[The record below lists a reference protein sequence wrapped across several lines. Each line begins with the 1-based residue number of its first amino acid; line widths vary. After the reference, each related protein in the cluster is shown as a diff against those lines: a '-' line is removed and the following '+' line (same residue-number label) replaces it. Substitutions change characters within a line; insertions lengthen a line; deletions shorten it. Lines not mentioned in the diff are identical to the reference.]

1 MRRIFATCLIV
12 LLSIV
17 EALSLFALPVASV
30 APQPARAQTDAEAE
44 IISID
49 AQNFPQVSALV
60 DVYDASGQFMAG
72 LQPKDLT
79 AFEDGQ
85 PRPVDMLTESAT
97 PVQIVVAI
105 NPGPGLAVRDGNAVQ
120 RFTHV
125 VGALSQW
132 MGKQPDD
139 SRDDLSLVS
148 LSGSLI
154 THANIKDWFVSLD
167 SFKPDFRNTTPNLQT
182 LSIALDTVNAAVP
195 QAGMKRAILFITPHM
210 DDPTIDNAMA
220 PLIQTALDSKVRV
233 FVWFVDA
240 EEYFVTASASAFRSL
255 ALQTNGTFFAFSGK
269 EAFPDPELSLT
280 SLRHTYTLT
289 YTSSLS
295 TPGAHSLG
303 IQVESPEGTLL
314 TLDKNFSVDIQPP
327 NPIFISPPLQINR
340 QPPAEDPYNAEAL
353 IPAQQVIEIIVE
365 FPDGHPRELRQTS
378 LYVDG
383 QLVAENSSEPFEKFI
398 WDLSGYEKSGQHEIV
413 VKAEDV
419 LGLQNSSIGIP
430 VTLTVMQPPRG
441 IQALLARYRSY
452 LVLGAMGL
460 AGLALLVILLRG
472 RVEGELFKRRRETRK
487 RFEDPLTQ
495 PVVALTEP
503 SVSATKKSKTEPRRV
518 GWLQAKPNRVAEA
531 PAYLI
536 RLTNGGE
543 PASVSPIPVAE
554 TDMTF
559 GTDPVQSIRV
569 LDDLSI
575 SPLHARIKQTED
587 GDFMIY
593 DHGSVAGTWVNYEP
607 VPREG
612 RRLAHGDRIHFGQLF
627 YRFDLNRP
635 PAVSEPKVISKN
647 STS

>member
-1 MRRIFATCLIV
+1 MRRIFAAF
-12 LLSIV
+12 LL
-17 EALSLFALPVASV
+17 LSLFALPVAFV
-30 APQPARAQTDAEAE
+30 APQTARAQTDAHAE
-44 IISID
+44 IASID
-49 AQNFPQVSALV
+49 AQDFPQISALV
-60 DVYDASGQFMAG
+60 DVYDASGQFVAG
-72 LQPKDLT
+72 LRPSDLT
-79 AFEDGQ
+79 AYEDGQ
-85 PRPVDMLTESAT
+85 PRPVNTLTESAT

-120 RFTHV
+120 RFTRV
-125 VGALSQW
+125 AEALSQW
-132 MGKQPDD
+132 VGAQPDD

-182 LSIALDTVNAAVP
+182 LSIALDTVNAAISQP
-195 QAGMKRAILFITPHM
+195 GMKRAILFITPHM
-210 DDPTIDNAMA
+210 DDPDIDNSIA
-220 PLIQTALDSKVRV
+220 PMIQAALDSKVRV

-240 EEYFVTASASAFRSL
+240 EAYFVTASANAFRSL
-255 ALQTNGTFFAFSGK
+255 ALQTSGTFFAFSGT
-269 EAFPDPELSLT
+269 EAFPDLNLSLT
-280 SLRHTYTLT
+280 PLRHTYMLT

-295 TPGAHSLG
+295 TSGEHSLG
-303 IQVESPEGTLL
+303 VQVESSQGTLL
-314 TLDKNFSVDIQPP
+314 TLDKKFSVDVQPP
-327 NPIFISPPLQINR
+327 NPIFISPPLQITR
-340 QPPAEDPYNAEAL
+340 QPPAEDPYNAEL
-353 IPAQQVIEIIVE
+353 LLPAEQVIEIIIE
-365 FPDGHPRELRQTS
+365 FPDGHPRELKQTS

-383 QLVAENSSEPFEKFI
+383 QLVAENTSEPFEKFV
-398 WDLSGYEKSGQHEIV
+398 WDLSSYEKSGQHEII
-413 VKAEDV
+413 VKAEDA
-419 LGLQNSSIGIP
+419 LGLQKSSMGIP
-430 VTLTVMQPPRG
+430 ITLTVMQPPTG

-452 LVLGAMGL
+452 LVLGAIGL

-472 RVEGELFKRRRETRK
+472 KIGGELFKGRRATRR

-503 SVSATKKSKTEPRRV
+503 PVSATKKSKTEPRRAS
-518 GWLQAKPNRVAEA
+518 WLQAKPNRVAEA

-543 PASVSPIPVAE
+543 PASVSPVPVAE

-559 GTDPVQSIRV
+559 GTDPVQSMRV

-575 SPLHARIKQTED
+575 SPLHARIKKTED
-587 GDFMIY
+587 GGFIIY

-612 RRLAHGDRIHFGQLF
+612 RRLVHGDRIHFGQLF

-635 PAVSEPKVISKN
+635 PAASEPKVVSKK
-647 STS
+647 SFS

>member
-1 MRRIFATCLIV
+1 MRRICTLFVT
-12 LLSIV
+12 
-17 EALSLFALPVASV
+17 LSLFALPVAFV
-30 APQPARAQTDAEAE
+30 APETARAQTDAHAE
-44 IISID
+44 IASID
-49 AQNFPQVSALV
+49 AQNFPQISALV
-60 DVYDASGQFMAG
+60 DVYDASGEFTAG
-72 LQPKDLT
+72 LQPNDLT
-79 AFEDGQ
+79 AYEDGQ
-85 PRPVDMLTESAT
+85 PRPVDTLTESAT

-132 MGKQPDD
+132 MGAQPDD
-139 SRDDLSLVS
+139 SGDDLSLVS

-154 THANIKDWFVSLD
+154 THANLKDWFVSLD

-182 LSIALDTVNAAVP
+182 LSIALDTVNAAVSQP
-195 QAGMKRAILFITPHM
+195 GMKRAILFITPHM
-210 DDPTIDNAMA
+210 DDPNIDGAIA

-240 EEYFVTASASAFRSL
+240 EEYFVTARANAFQSL
-255 ALQTNGTFFAFSGK
+255 ALQTSGTFFAFSGK
-269 EAFPDPELSLT
+269 EAFPDLELSLAP
-280 SLRHTYTLT
+280 LRHTYMLT

-295 TPGAHSLG
+295 TAGEHSLG
-303 IQVESPEGTLL
+303 IQVESPQGTLL

-327 NPIFISPPLQINR
+327 NPIFISPPLQITR
-340 QPPAEDPYNAEAL
+340 QPPADDPYNAKAL
-353 IPAQQVIEIIVE
+353 IPAQQVIEVIVE
-365 FPDGHPRELRQTS
+365 FPDGHPRELKQTF

-383 QLVAENSSEPFEKFI
+383 QLVAENTSEPFEKFV
-398 WDLSGYEKSGQHEIV
+398 WDLSGYSKSGQHEII

-419 LGLQNSSIGIP
+419 LGLQKSSMGIP
-430 VTLTVMQPPRG
+430 VTLTVTQPPRG

-452 LVLGAMGL
+452 LVLGAIGL
-460 AGLALLVILLRG
+460 AGLVLLVILLRG
-472 RVEGELFKRRRETRK
+472 RVGGELFKGRRTTRK
-487 RFEDPLTQ
+487 RVEDPLTQ

-503 SVSATKKSKTEPRRV
+503 PVSATKKSKTEPRRV
-518 GWLQAKPNRVAEA
+518 GWLPVKPDRIAEA

-554 TDMTF
+554 KDMTF
-559 GTDPVQSIRV
+559 GTDPVQSMRV

-575 SPLHARIKQTED
+575 SPLHARIKQIED
-587 GDFMIY
+587 GGFIIY

-607 VPREG
+607 VPRAG

-635 PAVSEPKVISKN
+635 PAASEPKVTSKK